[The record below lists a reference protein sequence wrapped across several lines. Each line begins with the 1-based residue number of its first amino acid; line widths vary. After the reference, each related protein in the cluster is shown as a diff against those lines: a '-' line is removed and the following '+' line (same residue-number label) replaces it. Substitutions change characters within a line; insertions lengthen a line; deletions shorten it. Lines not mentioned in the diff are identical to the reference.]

1 MHQVRRKPSH
11 WENKDLRKPGLLN
24 LSFCPRLW
32 FMLTK
37 DALEMDLASVR
48 LMGKART
55 QQEVPTAFPSQSH
68 QHLSEATS
76 SREAIALG
84 TD

>member
-1 MHQVRRKPSH
+1 MSLHQVRRKPNH
-11 WENKDLRKPGLLN
+11 GENKDLGKPGLLN

-37 DALEMDLASVR
+37 DALEMDLASGM

-55 QQEVPTAFPSQSH
+55 QWEVPIAFP
-68 QHLSEATS
+68 
-76 SREAIALG
+76 
-84 TD
+84 

>member
-1 MHQVRRKPSH
+1 MG
-11 WENKDLRKPGLLN
+11 KPGLLN

-37 DALEMDLASVR
+37 DALEMDLASGM

-55 QQEVPTAFPSQSH
+55 QWEVPIAFP
-68 QHLSEATS
+68 
-76 SREAIALG
+76 
-84 TD
+84 